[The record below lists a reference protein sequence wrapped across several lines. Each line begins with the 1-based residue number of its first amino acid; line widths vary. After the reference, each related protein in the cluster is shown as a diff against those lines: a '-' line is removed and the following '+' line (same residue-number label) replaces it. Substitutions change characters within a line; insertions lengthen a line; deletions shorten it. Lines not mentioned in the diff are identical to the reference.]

1 MDCLCEIFY
10 RANESSTY
18 DRVNSYRSSIK
29 VVHVVVV
36 VVAVKPDRQ
45 TGTALKFSLDVQ
57 DPLVVAPDEPGE
69 QRAVVLDAG
78 RRVDG
83 SQQGRAAGDL
93 ELDEGRR
100 LLGAAVEQAVR
111 EATQTLDAQ
120 MTIGWTQQGR
130 RDGELVVVGQN
141 VTAGKRQRVALLV
154 LWFIYGS
161 PRQDIDYVSGQDQQ
175 RFSIVQSCSEYF

>member
-1 MDCLCEIFY
+1 LCEIFY

-69 QRAVVLDAG
+69 QRTVVLDAG

-120 MTIGWTQQGR
+120 MTIGRTQQGR
-130 RDGELVVVGQN
+130 RDGQLVVVGQN